1 MHLSG
6 TDSRA
11 AAPRPFATEPT
22 VGSAGPV
29 APPTHAV
36 LIINPR
42 SGGGKAEHYG
52 LTQECRTRGIEPV
65 VLGRGDDLVGIARG
79 VISGGSDAIGVAG
92 GDGSQALV
100 AGVASEHDVAY
111 VCVPAGTR
119 NHFAFDVGIQR
130 ADVVGALDAFAHGEE
145 RRIDLACVNDRVFV
159 NNASLGVY
167 ANIVQSD
174 DYRDAKLETVTRTLP
189 ELLPP
194 RGAPFDF
201 AFDAPDG
208 TRWQGPQLLLVSNN
222 PYRMPRPGVQGTRR
236 GIDDGVLG
244 VIALR
249 VVSPSE
255 VLAVIA
261 AETTGAVRPRPGRL
275 DFTTPALVVEGGG
288 PVDVAL
294 DGEACALDPPLRF
307 ESLRAALRLRVLPPT
322 RAPLGSRSR

>member
-1 MHLSG
+1 M
-6 TDSRA
+6 
-11 AAPRPFATEPT
+11 
-22 VGSAGPV
+22 

-42 SGGGKAEHYG
+42 SGGGKAEHFG
-52 LTQECRTRGIEPV
+52 LVRECRARGIEPV
-65 VLGRGDDLVGIARG
+65 VLERGDDLTGIARAA
-79 VISGGSDAIGVAG
+79 VGGGADAIGVAG

-100 AGVASEHDVAY
+100 AAVSSEHDVAY

-119 NHFAFDVGIQR
+119 NHFASDAGIDR

-145 RRIDLACVNDRVFV
+145 RRIDLARVNDRVFV

-167 ANIVQSD
+167 ASIVQSD
-174 DYRDAKLETVTRTLP
+174 DYRDAKLETVARMLP

-208 TRWQGPQLLLVSNN
+208 TRWEGPQLLLVSNN

-236 GIDDGVLG
+236 GIDEAVLG

-249 VVSPSE
+249 VVSPNEILS
-255 VLAVIA
+255 VIA
-261 AETTGAVRPRPGRL
+261 AETTGAVPPRPGRL
-275 DFTTPALVVEGGG
+275 DFTTPAFTVEGGG

-294 DGEACALDPPLRF
+294 DGEVCVLDPPLRF
-307 ESLRAALRLRVLPPT
+307 ESLPAALRLRVLPPKPP
-322 RAPLGSRSR
+322 RIGRRSN